1 MFVTLSLLAGAG
13 QQFFDNNGVM
23 LTGGKLFTYFA
34 GTTTPNTTYTD
45 ASGNNAH
52 TNPIILDAAGR
63 VPGGE
68 IWLTLGIGYK
78 FVLKTS
84 TDILIATYDN
94 IPSSALPPAANNADS
109 VMYEQGYT
117 VTAGSFVAGQ
127 TYRIVTVGTTNF
139 TLIGATSNTP
149 GVYFIATGAG
159 TGTGTAELSQTVENK
174 LREYVSVKDFGA
186 VGDGATNDT
195 IAIQAALDDAAGG
208 SIYFPKGVYLIT
220 DTLYVPPATTIF
232 GDSSGDAW
240 AVSSTEKGSCIKI
253 SGAGTARVWTDVG
266 LPATPAG
273 TLVDAPITVAVV
285 FAGSGCSVKN
295 IRLEG
300 GTNINGSDAWDVGF
314 FNPSVKRTAFL
325 NVETLGYFRI
335 SGCYVDATWSNINTA
350 LINIHA
356 TTYGRAIF
364 PDTASNEIFMSDCY
378 WDGGNWGLYVKGTVR
393 SPLPSPNIWAPGGVS
408 DLSANG
414 CRFGNLPIE
423 TSGQAPE
430 NSGAYYRDL
439 QNNYQNRYFTGCN
452 FRSSSA
458 YSVYLDRG
466 RWDNFIGLYG
476 ETRAS
481 NCVTQ
486 AVSLVVDSLGVDTV
500 APNNGAEWTGSL
512 GDTPVFYRVY
522 LTNTTRIDLLSTG
535 LRPDAV
541 VTTATGSCTIKY
553 VGFDATA
560 NRAYIGTEAITGT
573 ISAGQSIT
581 QAAGQ
586 TAATVVFYATDRDG
600 GVYSTGQSGFVSASG
615 LVAYY
620 GVSTTTRNFRS
631 IGLISTLV
639 STNINA
645 RDSVEINCNDATQIN
660 FYINQHGVGTE
671 TYKRLR
677 FSGRAL
683 LPYSAQ
689 DLGSNEYKWTD
700 IYATNGTI
708 ITSDERHKQQIQ
720 PIEDAVF
727 KAWEKV
733 NFVKF
738 KMNDS
743 VTKKGP
749 AARWHFGVIA
759 QRIKEA
765 FESEG
770 LNAFDYGVLC
780 YAEWPDEYEELRNE
794 NGDVVERKK
803 INSSGNIY
811 SVRYDEALALEC
823 AFIRWKMAQMCLGT
837 DNGAD

>member
-1 MFVTLSLLAGAG
+1 
-13 QQFFDNNGVM
+13 
-23 LTGGKLFTYFA
+23 
-34 GTTTPNTTYTD
+34 
-45 ASGNNAH
+45 
-52 TNPIILDAAGR
+52 
-63 VPGGE
+63 
-68 IWLTLGIGYK
+68 
-78 FVLKTS
+78 
-84 TDILIATYDN
+84 
-94 IPSSALPPAANNADS
+94 
-109 VMYEQGYT
+109 
-117 VTAGSFVAGQ
+117 
-127 TYRIVTVGTTNF
+127 
-139 TLIGATSNTP
+139 
-149 GVYFIATGAG
+149 
-159 TGTGTAELSQTVENK
+159 
-174 LREYVSVKDFGA
+174 
-186 VGDGATNDT
+186 
-195 IAIQAALDDAAGG
+195 
-208 SIYFPKGVYLIT
+208 
-220 DTLYVPPATTIF
+220 
-232 GDSSGDAW
+232 
-240 AVSSTEKGSCIKI
+240 
-253 SGAGTARVWTDVG
+253 
-266 LPATPAG
+266 
-273 TLVDAPITVAVV
+273 
-285 FAGSGCSVKN
+285 
-295 IRLEG
+295 
-300 GTNINGSDAWDVGF
+300 VGF
-314 FNPSVKRTAFL
+314 FNPSVKRTSFL
-325 NVETLGYFRI
+325 NVETGGYFKI
-335 SGCYVDATWSNINTA
+335 SGCYIDATWSNINTA

-414 CRFGNLPIE
+414 CRFGNSPIE

-430 NSGAYYRDL
+430 NSGTYYRDL
-439 QNNYQNRYFTGCN
+439 QGDYQNRYFTGCS

-476 ETRAS
+476 ETRAD

-486 AVSLVVDSLGVDTV
+486 AVSLVVDSLGVVTV
-500 APNNGAEWTGSL
+500 APNNGAEWTGAAS
-512 GDTPVFYRVY
+512 DTPVFYRVY
-522 LTNTTRIDLLSTG
+522 LTNTTRIDLLSAF

-600 GVYSTGQSGFVSASG
+600 GVYSTGQSAFTSASG

-620 GVSTTTRNFRS
+620 GAFTSTRNFRS
-631 IGLISTLV
+631 IGLISATA

-645 RDSVEINCNDATQIN
+645 RDSVEINCNDGNQIN
-660 FYINQHGVGTE
+660 FYANQHGVGTA
-671 TYKRLR
+671 TFKRLR
-677 FSGRAL
+677 FSGSAL

-689 DLGSNEYKWTD
+689 DLGSNTYKWTN

-733 NFVKF
+733 KFVKF

-770 LNAFDYGVLC
+770 LNAFDYGILC
-780 YAEWPDEYEELRNE
+780 YAEWPDEYEDLRNE
-794 NGDVVERKK
+794 NGDVVGKKK

-811 SVRYDEALALEC
+811 SVRYDEVLALEC
-823 AFIRWKMAQMCLGT
+823 AFTRWKMAQMRTGLNITEKPG
-837 DNGAD
+837 G